1 MLNKEL
7 FLLTPTNNV
16 GKLTINITWS
26 ATTLLGALKVHVYKN
41 DALVKTIG
49 YPYGGGANQ
58 STTLIDVKSGD
69 ELGLKLEKLKIT
81 SEHIDGLIT
90 TGTQAYIVDRPDCSI
105 SLNVYAVA

>member
-7 FLLTPTNNV
+7 LLLTPTNNV
-16 GKLTINITWS
+16 GKLAINIKWS
-26 ATTLLGALKVHVYKN
+26 ATTLLGILKVHVYKN

-49 YPYGGGANQ
+49 YPYGTAQ
-58 STTLIDVKSGD
+58 STTLIDVKPGD
-69 ELGLKLEKLKIT
+69 ELELKLEHLKIS

-105 SLNVYAVA
+105 SLNVYAVV

>member
-7 FLLTPTNNV
+7 LLLTPTNNV

-26 ATTLLGALKVHVYKN
+26 VTTLLGAIKVHVYKN

-49 YPYGGGANQ
+49 YPYGSNH

-69 ELGLKLEKLKIT
+69 KLALKLEKLKII
-81 SEHIDGLIT
+81 SESVDGLIT
-90 TGTQAYIVDRPDCSI
+90 TGTQAYTVDRPGCSM
-105 SLNVYAVA
+105 SLRVIGST